1 MADTVLT
8 NDIIARE
15 ALLILENQLGF
26 IDTFHRAHESEY
38 SNTTNGYKR
47 GSTVPI
53 RRPAD
58 FTVRSGAVA
67 SNQDVIEGEVNL
79 VVDQQ
84 IGVDFNFTSVDR
96 TLSVS
101 DFNER
106 FTKPAMTTICNEMA
120 RDCLEQ
126 MYQGTY
132 NWVGTPG
139 QTINS
144 FADFAKGPERLDEL
158 AAPTDRRYATMSV
171 ADTWAMVGAQTELNA
186 ADKLAS
192 RAYTMGNI
200 GMIGDCETYKTQ
212 VIPTH
217 TVGDHGG
224 TPVIDGASQNVT
236 YDTAKNTWSQTLI
249 TDGWATSQ
257 DLKAGDVFTIA
268 GVNMVN
274 PRTKADT
281 GILQQFVITADV
293 TTNASAA
300 ADTNL
305 TIAPPIITSGPHQTV
320 TAVPADNAAI
330 TVLGT
335 ANTGYKQN
343 LFYHKNAFAVAVVPL
358 EMPQGVTDGARVTKN
373 GLSIRLQPY
382 YDGTNDVG
390 NYRFDL
396 LYGRKLIDPR
406 IVTRGSG
413 TV

>member
-1 MADTVLT
+1 
-8 NDIIARE
+8 
-15 ALLILENQLGF
+15 
-26 IDTFHRAHESEY
+26 
-38 SNTTNGYKR
+38 
-47 GSTVPI
+47 
-53 RRPAD
+53 
-58 FTVRSGAVA
+58 
-67 SNQDVIEGEVNL
+67 
-79 VVDQQ
+79 
-84 IGVDFNFTSVDR
+84 
-96 TLSVS
+96 
-101 DFNER
+101 
-106 FTKPAMTTICNEMA
+106 
-120 RDCLEQ
+120 
-126 MYQGTY
+126 
-132 NWVGTPG
+132 
-139 QTINS
+139 
-144 FADFAKGPERLDEL
+144 
-158 AAPTDRRYATMSV
+158 
-171 ADTWAMVGAQTELNA
+171 
-186 ADKLAS
+186 
-192 RAYTMGNI
+192 
-200 GMIGDCETYKTQ
+200 
-212 VIPTH
+212 
-217 TVGDHGG
+217 
-224 TPVIDGASQNVT
+224 VT